1 MLYEPPLLRGEIRNI
16 ERITNEF
23 DRIIWT
29 CQIFLNERLVYD
41 GKLPA
46 AVTRNKAVEAALQMA
61 RCIKKEALL
70 KIELAAVGDKLYV
83 KWVDL
88 EGVGG
93 CNGYYA
99 IFHKGVQQFA
109 VKAAESQDASAV
121 LGKLEVLKLRRDR
134 LGV

>member
-1 MLYEPPLLRGEIRNI
+1 M
-16 ERITNEF
+16 
-23 DRIIWT
+23 
-29 CQIFLNERLVYD
+29 VYG

-46 AVTRNKAVEAALQMA
+46 AVARNQAVEAALQKA
-61 RCIKKEALL
+61 RRIKKEALL
-70 KIELAAVGDKLYV
+70 QIEFKAVGNELYV

-109 VKAAESQDASAV
+109 VKAAESQSQDV
-121 LGKLEVLKLRRDR
+121 LLAKLEALNLRRDR